1 MVTFSKEELRN
12 VAKLAALQLDEQEL
26 NLLAE
31 QLQTIIQYTEQ
42 LQEVTSNLE
51 APSVRNRNI
60 FRADEIKQ
68 SDTESLLSQAPQ
80 REGTYFVVPKIL
92 GE

>member
-51 APSVRNRNI
+51 APSVRNRNV

-68 SDTESLLSQAPQ
+68 CDTESLLSQAPQ